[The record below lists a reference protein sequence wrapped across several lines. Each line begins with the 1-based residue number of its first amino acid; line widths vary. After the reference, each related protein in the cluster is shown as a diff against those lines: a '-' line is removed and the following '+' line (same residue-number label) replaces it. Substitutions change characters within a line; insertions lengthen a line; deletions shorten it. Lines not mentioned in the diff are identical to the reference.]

1 MLISCRQI
9 VTQFLSGNAP
19 VLSGDTHRASE
30 MALSLLHTLSKEEL
44 FAFGE
49 SKQINWEQKLYIYV
63 LIILQPLTAH
73 RAEFFFY
80 EKQSKSRLK
89 VVTCVQF
96 RPIIFFK
103 VLPPNKPRI
112 CNLHAIL
119 GWLIRFGTQYYTATS
134 TWKITRI
141 EHELRRKS

>member
-1 MLISCRQI
+1 M
-9 VTQFLSGNAP
+9 
-19 VLSGDTHRASE
+19 AS
-30 MALSLLHTLSKEEL
+30 SITFILHTLSKEEL

-49 SKQINWEQKLYIYV
+49 SKQIKWEQKLYIYV
-63 LIILQPLTAH
+63 LIILQPLTGQG
-73 RAEFFFY
+73 FFY

-112 CNLHAIL
+112 CNLHAFWDGL
-119 GWLIRFGTQYYTATS
+119 SVSALS
-134 TWKITRI
+134 IT
-141 EHELRRKS
+141 LRLLPGGSRGLNMS

>member
-30 MALSLLHTLSKEEL
+30 MASSLLHTLSKEEL

-63 LIILQPLTAH
+63 LVILQPLTGQG
-73 RAEFFFY
+73 FFY
-80 EKQSKSRLK
+80 EKQSKSHLK

-119 GWLIRFGTQYYTATS
+119 GWLISFGTQYYTAS
-134 TWKITRI
+134 FTWGITRI
-141 EHELRRKS
+141 EHGLRRKS

>member
-1 MLISCRQI
+1 M
-9 VTQFLSGNAP
+9 
-19 VLSGDTHRASE
+19 AS
-30 MALSLLHTLSKEEL
+30 SITFILHTLSKEEL

-63 LIILQPLTAH
+63 LIILQPLTGQS
-73 RAEFFFY
+73 FFY

-89 VVTCVQF
+89 VVTYVQF

-119 GWLIRFGTQYYTATS
+119 GWFIRFGTQYYTATF
-134 TWKITRI
+134 TWGITRI
-141 EHELRRKS
+141 EHGLRRKS